1 MHFYNVIKKILEKGD
16 ILLYVDMD
24 GVIASYDAGKP
35 LDYENKRPLMDNIK
49 KIKKVGDLPNVELFI
64 LSICKNKNQM
74 KEKNNWLD
82 KYADFFN
89 NENRIIILKE
99 ENPNLESAEL
109 KTNYLKNLKT
119 DKQIVLLDDDNRIL
133 KFVLKNAKDVIAMQD
148 SELID

>member
-49 KIKKVGDLPNVELFI
+49 KIKKVGELPNVELFI

-133 KFVLKNAKDVIAMQD
+133 KFVLKNAKDVIVLQD

>member
-89 NENRIIILKE
+89 KENRIIILKE

-109 KTNYLKNLKT
+109 KTNYLKNIKT

-133 KFVLKNAKDVIAMQD
+133 KFVLKNAKDVIVLQD